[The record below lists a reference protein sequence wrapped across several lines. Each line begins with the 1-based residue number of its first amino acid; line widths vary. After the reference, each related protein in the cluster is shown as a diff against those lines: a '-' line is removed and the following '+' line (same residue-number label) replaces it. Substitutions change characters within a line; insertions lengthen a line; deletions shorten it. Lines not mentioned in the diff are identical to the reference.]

1 MSIWTIWNNASGT
14 KALEN
19 MASLSSNPDR
29 AIPLATFAADIE
41 RRRRE
46 TGVLEMPRYSGERRT
61 ASKRALLAAIERA
74 GGKW

>member
-1 MSIWTIWNNASGT
+1 M

-19 MASLSSNPDR
+19 MASQSSNPDR
-29 AIPLATFAADIE
+29 AIPFAAFAADIE

-46 TGVLEMPRYSGERRT
+46 TGVDDLPRNDGARRT

>member
-1 MSIWTIWNNASGT
+1 
-14 KALEN
+14 
-19 MASLSSNPDR
+19 MASQSSDHDR

-46 TGVLEMPRYSGERRT
+46 TGVVDMPRNSGERRT

>member
-1 MSIWTIWNNASGT
+1 
-14 KALEN
+14 
-19 MASLSSNPDR
+19 MASQSSNPDR
-29 AIPLATFAADIE
+29 AIPFAAFAADIE

-46 TGVLEMPRYSGERRT
+46 TGVDDLPRNDGARRT